1 MLGMDRTGV
10 AWRKSS
16 FSESGN
22 CVEVAAQD
30 RSMLIRD
37 SKNPEGKILS
47 FSSRTWQEFIQAVR
61 RNTAT
66 DLVRTGRR
74 GHLLTRC

>member
-1 MLGMDRTGV
+1 MLRIDRTAV
-10 AWRKSS
+10 TWRKSS
-16 FSESGN
+16 FSESGS

-47 FSSRTWQEFIQAVR
+47 FPSGTWQEFIQAVR
-61 RNTAT
+61 RNTGT
-66 DLVRTGRR
+66 
-74 GHLLTRC
+74 